1 MPGRRS
7 QKRTKP
13 RSERPGPALAPTRP
27 GADNAGYE
35 TTASHIA
42 ACGLLDDDGRRYRA
56 GLADAACRAAA
67 RKSASGGEKGSAQTK
82 GSDGCEKARG
92 DADAGGAAQA
102 RGYDQTRGSTDAL
115 PLADTD
121 LR

>member
-7 QKRTKP
+7 QKRTKT
-13 RSERPGPALAPTRP
+13 RSESPRPALAPTRP

-35 TTASHIA
+35 TAASHIA
-42 ACGLLDDDGRRYRA
+42 ACGPLDDDGWRYRA

-67 RKSASGGEKGSAQTK
+67 RKSASGGEEGSAQSK
-82 GSDGCEKARG
+82 GSDGSEK
-92 DADAGGAAQA
+92 
-102 RGYDQTRGSTDAL
+102 TRGSTNAL